1 MTNEGARSPG
11 GDSLAEV
18 TPLSQPAERVQ
29 ASLFTAI
36 LRSEVAAMSKS
47 VAKAET
53 EWRSRC
59 DAEGYV
65 DPPERLVVVKERMKE
80 AARMLDALNTRF
92 PRIR

>member
-1 MTNEGARSPG
+1 MTNQRARSPG

-29 ASLFTAI
+29 AALFAAL
-36 LRSEVAAMSKS
+36 LRSEVSTMSRS

-59 DAEGYV
+59 DAGGYV
-65 DPPERLVVVKERMKE
+65 DPPERLVVVQERMKE

-92 PRIR
+92 PRLK